1 MIYRIL
7 AEAVLLVHFLFI
19 LFVIFGGLLV
29 FRWSKAAWIHLPCLI
44 WGAAIIM
51 AGWICPLTPLENHLR
66 RAAGEQGYDTGFIE
80 HYLLAVVYPGGLT
93 PAVQIVL
100 GLLLLGFNGLVYAL
114 WVRRIRRKDKRTP
127 LE

>member
-1 MIYRIL
+1 MIYRVL
-7 AEAVLLVHFLFI
+7 AEAVLVVHLLFI
-19 LFVIFGGLLV
+19 VFVIFGSLLV
-29 FRWSKAAWIHLPCLI
+29 FRWRKAAWVHVPCLI
-44 WGAAIIM
+44 WGASIIM

-114 WVRRIRRKDKRTP
+114 WFRRSRRKKDRTP
-127 LE
+127 LK